1 MLKQLVDAKNVH
13 GVPIIKTINL
23 EMVCQA
29 CKRSGDELTCKH
41 MLGMLPRWQS
51 TGRHADVQA
60 LMATQESTFLVEMRG
75 VESDAFTTP
84 AFDVGG
90 IRDLCEKRYVHDG
103 SDIRHIFIGLDPAAG
118 GAKSDYAIV
127 SAFYTN
133 TDQLVICGAE
143 AGTYRENT
151 QCASL
156 LINHIMG
163 VRRNLPGAQNARAVF
178 IPESN
183 LAFEALWAT
192 DEIRRSG
199 LRDVCV
205 MREDANRAGVKTN
218 RDLKVTMAMALNMKV
233 VRRNAFVLDKFVSIG
248 EGRTPEQIL
257 DELLAQLKQYS
268 RIVKPPRD
276 PRAGQPVVSYSG
288 KSGYGHDDLAIA
300 VQLLNVLQP
309 KFWTDTATYGS
320 WH

>member
-1 MLKQLVDAKNVH
+1 
-13 GVPIIKTINL
+13 
-23 EMVCQA
+23 
-29 CKRSGDELTCKH
+29 
-41 MLGMLPRWQS
+41 
-51 TGRHADVQA
+51 
-60 LMATQESTFLVEMRG
+60 MAMQESTFLVEMRG
-75 VESDAFTTP
+75 VEADIFTTP

-90 IRDLCEKRYVHDG
+90 IRDMCEKRYVHDG
-103 SDIRHIFIGLDPAAG
+103 SDIGHIFVGLDPAAG

-127 SAFYTN
+127 SAFYTAS
-133 TDQLVICGAE
+133 DQLVICGAE
-143 AGTYRENT
+143 AGTYKENT

-163 VRRNLPGAQNARAVF
+163 VRRNLPGAQNARVVF

-183 LAFEALWAT
+183 LGFEALWAS

-218 RDLKVTMAMALNMKV
+218 RELKITMATAFNMKV
-233 VRRNAFVLDKFVSIG
+233 VRRNAFVLDHFVCIG
-248 EGRTPEQIL
+248 EGRTPDQIL
-257 DELLAQLKQYS
+257 DEFLMQLKHYS

-276 PRAGQPVVSYSG
+276 PRAGQPTVSYSG

-300 VQLLNVLQP
+300 VQLLNVLTP
-309 KFWTDTATYGS
+309 VFWTDKAAYAS